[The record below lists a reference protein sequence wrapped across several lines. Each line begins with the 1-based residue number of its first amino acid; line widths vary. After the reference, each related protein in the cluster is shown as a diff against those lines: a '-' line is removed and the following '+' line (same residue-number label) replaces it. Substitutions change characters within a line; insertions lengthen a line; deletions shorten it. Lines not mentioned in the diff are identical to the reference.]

1 MTYSG
6 VVQVVSRSNGMLR
19 GWRPSAGTVFVVAA
33 SVGAKGLVK
42 IDGTAH
48 IPTIDDVNATDWQA
62 VQHGSYVA
70 QA

>member
-1 MTYSG
+1 MTYST

-19 GWRPSAGTVFVVAA
+19 AWRPSAGTVFVVSAA
-33 SVGAKGLVK
+33 VGAKGLVK

-48 IPTIDDVNATDWQA
+48 VPTIDDVNATDWQA

>member
-1 MTYSG
+1 
-6 VVQVVSRSNGMLR
+6 MLR
-19 GWRPSAGTVFVVAA
+19 AWRPSAGTVFVVSAA
-33 SVGAKGLVK
+33 VGAKGLVK

-48 IPTIDDVNATDWQA
+48 VPTIDDVNATDWQA